1 MQYQVFVKNESPERF
16 VASVVGMNNVIEVG
30 KTEEEAIDRIRLALE
45 GLLHQGK
52 FFSLEVPSPSEFPP
66 MKYAGILADDSSF
79 DDLVEKL
86 VAIRKQENLRD
97 DE

>member
-45 GLLHQGK
+45 GLTTPRQVCQSRG
-52 FFSLEVPSPSEFPP
+52 SISVRVS
-66 MKYAGILADDSSF
+66 ADEICRDSG
-79 DDLVEKL
+79 
-86 VAIRKQENLRD
+86 R
-97 DE
+97 